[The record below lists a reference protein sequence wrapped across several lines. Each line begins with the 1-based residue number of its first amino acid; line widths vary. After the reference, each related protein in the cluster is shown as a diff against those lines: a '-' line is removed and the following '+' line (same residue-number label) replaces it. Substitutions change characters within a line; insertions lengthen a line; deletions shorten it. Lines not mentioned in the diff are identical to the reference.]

1 MNYSSTALKH
11 FTNPNN
17 VGRLDDASA
26 VGQAGSPG
34 QGNFMVVY
42 LRVASGRVTKAT
54 FQTYGCPAA
63 IASGSITTELVTG
76 RTLEEAAQVT
86 AQTIL
91 DALGGLPLGRAH
103 CADLAAM
110 ALGQALARYAFTATP
125 SAEGGAT

>member
-1 MNYSSTALKH
+1 MNYSSTALRH
-11 FTNPNN
+11 FTSPSN
-17 VGRLDDASA
+17 VGRLDDANA

-42 LRVASGRVTKAT
+42 LLIASGRIAKAT

-63 IASGSITTELVTG
+63 IASGSVITELIVG

-103 CADLAAM
+103 CADLAAT
-110 ALGQALARYAFTATP
+110 ALGCALSRYAAATTP
-125 SAEGGAT
+125 AGGATA